1 MTAYSEGYHLY
12 WRPSHHISPA
22 PWLDRRLMKPAA
34 WFMLE
39 YLFSPRN
46 DRTHKGRLSFLPVY
60 WVMRG
65 YQGLFIQK
73 FTATAFSSCKIRS
86 HVCFE
91 ISRKSRLNEPIVD
104 WKWWYDIDWYVRF
117 TKSLDPKAVCTMICT
132 SLPFLSRFMWKHCHK
147 GKQWSERK
155 HFQNECCTADCVLLW
170 SAPWWLNTLRPLK
183 RWKDEESSVS
193 CSASAVSLK
202 LFKFV
207 HRIPLPL
214 FSAAKRSFEPTCHS
228 AGRSTSM
235 WLQTSLRW
243 ANIHAACP
251 CSAYR
256 LGTQTGHKQDN
267 LIVPRCVPH
276 GSVLSGFADGELSG
290 VLPPDLLT
298 WWQPGG
304 LIKLQLTW
312 FMHKNRLN
320 VHTEFCFILLFLLAA
335 SYSVFVKWLKTAQ
348 DLSALALPP
357 IKN

>member
-1 MTAYSEGYHLY
+1 MPRYSPL
-12 WRPSHHISPA
+12 
-22 PWLDRRLMKPAA
+22 
-34 WFMLE
+34 
-39 YLFSPRN
+39 YLFCP
-46 DRTHKGRLSFLPVY
+46 D
-60 WVMRG
+60 
-65 YQGLFIQK
+65 
-73 FTATAFSSCKIRS
+73 SS
-86 HVCFE
+86 E
-91 ISRKSRLNEPIVD
+91 N
-104 WKWWYDIDWYVRF
+104 ID
-117 TKSLDPKAVCTMICT
+117 TKEST
-132 SLPFLSRFMWKHCHK
+132 
-147 GKQWSERK
+147 GQRK
-155 HFQNECCTADCVLLW
+155 HFQNECGTADCVLLW
-170 SAPWWLNTLRPLK
+170 SAPWWLNTLCPLK

-207 HRIPLPL
+207 HCIPLPL

-235 WLQTSLRW
+235 WLQTSQRW

-251 CSAYR
+251 CSAYC

-312 FMHKNRLN
+312 FMHKNRLRVCTEHSVISVSLLFFLWN
-320 VHTEFCFILLFLLAA
+320 DWRQHRTLVHSLHLPSNINYCIHPRLLPLNIHLHTMLYSMYINWTFAVHTHCSVVLLVFYFLWSFRAN
-335 SYSVFVKWLKTAQ
+335 
-348 DLSALALPP
+348 
-357 IKN
+357 IKSSLLEYVEIG

>member
-1 MTAYSEGYHLY
+1 M
-12 WRPSHHISPA
+12 
-22 PWLDRRLMKPAA
+22 
-34 WFMLE
+34 
-39 YLFSPRN
+39 
-46 DRTHKGRLSFLPVY
+46 
-60 WVMRG
+60 
-65 YQGLFIQK
+65 
-73 FTATAFSSCKIRS
+73 
-86 HVCFE
+86 
-91 ISRKSRLNEPIVD
+91 
-104 WKWWYDIDWYVRF
+104 
-117 TKSLDPKAVCTMICT
+117 
-132 SLPFLSRFMWKHCHK
+132 
-147 GKQWSERK
+147 
-155 HFQNECCTADCVLLW
+155 
-170 SAPWWLNTLRPLK
+170 
-183 RWKDEESSVS
+183 S

-251 CSAYR
+251 CSAYC

-320 VHTEFCFILLFLLAA
+320 VRAEHSVISVSCFLFCFSDMTEDSTGPCTCSTRQKFIISYIQGFYTSTFICILC
-335 SYSVFVKWLKTAQ
+335 YTACI
-348 DLSALALPP
+348 LIEHL
-357 IKN
+357 